1 MNMKEY
7 IIPVCGVT
15 EVIHS
20 SVVCN
25 SYDPNHLTEILLTEE
40 EETI

>member
-7 IIPVCGVT
+7 IMPVCGVT

-20 SVVCN
+20 SVVCT
-25 SYDPNHLTEILLTEE
+25 SFDQNHLTEILLTEE